1 MDEQTLGSYHRNP
14 NRQRR
19 RDSDARGF
27 RLEAR
32 LPGGY
37 TVSFNPSPMACALRI
52 LLFAAL
58 LAGLPQAVADPY
70 EHLDP
75 STRALLKQLD
85 QKYRSGMR
93 YLPGYE
99 LSQTQADPGLPRV
112 FAPTRPRETYTKYPW
127 KENIVTTVFWIGEAA
142 NAEKNSPANIAS
154 SWDTKWM
161 ENYGGYDDPD
171 PSKRAWDFRPA
182 SFIPGQNPFYCALP
196 FNDLAGWK
204 RTKPTAQKVVPW
216 FKERYTEFGETVLRG
231 QWLAIRCGTQL
242 CFAQWED
249 VGPFETDDWPYVF
262 GTERPR
268 TTKNNTAG
276 LDVSPAVRDFLK
288 LRSGQA
294 CDWRFV
300 ELEEVPPG
308 PWRKFGDNNHFVQMR
323 LQQSQQDLEAKQA
336 EMVRL
341 REARDNFVRS
351 RSAR

>member
-1 MDEQTLGSYHRNP
+1 
-14 NRQRR
+14 
-19 RDSDARGF
+19 
-27 RLEAR
+27 
-32 LPGGY
+32 
-37 TVSFNPSPMACALRI
+37 MACALRI
-52 LLFAAL
+52 LILSFLVTSVSSTAA
-58 LAGLPQAVADPY
+58 DSY

-85 QKYRSGMR
+85 EKYRSGMR

-99 LSQTQADPGLPRV
+99 LNQPQGDPGLPRV

-127 KENIVTTVFWIGEAA
+127 KESIVSTVFWIGEPA
-142 NAEKNSPANIAS
+142 NAETGSPANLSS

-171 PSKRAWDFRPA
+171 PKNRAWDFRPA
-182 SFIPGQNPFYCALP
+182 SFLPKQNPFYCALP
-196 FNDLAGWK
+196 YNDLAGWK

-231 QWLAIRCGTQL
+231 QWVAIRCGTQL

-249 VGPFETDDWPYVF
+249 VGPFETDDWQYVF
-262 GTERPR
+262 GTERPK
-268 TTKNNTAG
+268 TTKNNNAG
-276 LDVSPAVRDFLK
+276 LDISPAVRDCLK
-288 LRSGQA
+288 MRSGML

-300 ELEEVPPG
+300 ELDEVPVG
-308 PWRKFGDNNHFVQMR
+308 PWRKFGDNNPFVQMR
-323 LQQSQQDLEAKQA
+323 QRQSQQELEAKQA

-351 RSAR
+351 QPVRP